1 MNSGDRALEA
11 FRRLLSDAAAGGQ
24 AKVDALVALSQ
35 RTLFVATWT
44 PGGDDYR
51 TLMSSQKQ
59 SALPV
64 FTDEASL
71 QEAAA
76 RFGWLGPDGTVPH
89 KEVGARQVFRHVLA
103 HDLGFLVV
111 DIASPHALE
120 CERAEIEPLLAT
132 RGRSDSSGPFAAV
145 GRVSESM
152 LQAVK
157 PTRGGSV
164 AGVPTPVVSPEAIDG
179 GAARPSSVG
188 QRPPPRASVPEVSRP
203 TPRPPPPGVIAGV
216 RPPSSPSSPRPT
228 SSQTGARPE
237 GLTVTQGTLDPSRPS
252 ATFGSGGTSVQIT
265 PLRDEPSDNLIDA
278 LSTVLRG
285 YPEVEWAAL
294 FLAARGPVAAQPT
307 AGLRVDVAYRA
318 RVNDIV
324 LALRKAADGAGASLD
339 VLLLDDPK
347 LMRTARSEGLL
358 FFPWKRR
365 T

>member
-11 FRRLLSDAAAGGQ
+11 FRRLLLDAAAGGQ

-44 PGGDDYR
+44 HGGDDYR
-51 TLMSSQKQ
+51 TLTSSQKQ

-76 RFGWLGPDGTVPH
+76 RFGWLGPDGSVPH

-111 DIASPHALE
+111 DIASAHALE

-164 AGVPTPVVSPEAIDG
+164 AGVPAPVVSSEAIEG
-179 GAARPSSVG
+179 GAVRPSSVG
-188 QRPPPRASVPEVSRP
+188 QRPPPRASVPEVPRP
-203 TPRPPPPGVIAGV
+203 APRPPPPGVTAGP
-216 RPPSSPSSPRPT
+216 RPPSSQSSP
-228 SSQTGARPE
+228 RPE

-252 ATFGSGGTSVQIT
+252 ATFGSGGTNVQIT
-265 PLRDEPSDNLIDA
+265 PLRDEPSDDLLDA

-324 LALRKAADGAGASLD
+324 LALRKAADAAGASLD

>member
-24 AKVDALVALSQ
+24 SKVDALVALSQ

-44 PGGDDYR
+44 AGGDDYR
-51 TLMSSQKQ
+51 TLTSSQKQ

-64 FTDEASL
+64 FTDEGTL
-71 QEAAA
+71 QDAAT
-76 RFGWLGPDGTVPH
+76 RFGWLAPNGSVPH
-89 KEVGARQVFRHVLA
+89 KEVGAREVFRHVLA
-103 HDLGFLVV
+103 HDLSFLIIDV
-111 DIASPHALE
+111 ASPHALE
-120 CERAEIEPLLAT
+120 CERAEIEPLLST

-164 AGVPTPVVSPEAIDG
+164 AGVPAPVVSSEAIEG
-179 GAARPSSVG
+179 GAVRPGVSSSGAARPLSRASAPDV
-188 QRPPPRASVPEVSRP
+188 QRPGS
-203 TPRPPPPGVIAGV
+203 RPPPPGVTPGI
-216 RPPSSPSSPRPT
+216 RSPSST
-228 SSQTGARPE
+228 SSPRPE
-237 GLTVTQGTLDPSRPS
+237 GLTVSQSSVDPSRPS
-252 ATFGSGGTSVQIT
+252 ATFGSGGASVQVSA
-265 PLRDEPSDNLIDA
+265 LRDEPSDDLLDA

-294 FLAARGPVAAQPT
+294 FLAARGPVAPLPT
-307 AGLRVDVAYRA
+307 AGLRVDTAYRA

-324 LALRKAADGAGASLD
+324 LALRSAADRAGASLD

-365 T
+365 V

>member
-51 TLMSSQKQ
+51 TLTSSQKQ

-76 RFGWLGPDGTVPH
+76 RFAWLGPDGSVPH

-111 DIASPHALE
+111 DIASSHALE

-188 QRPPPRASVPEVSRP
+188 QRPPPRASVPEVP
-203 TPRPPPPGVIAGV
+203 TPRPPPPGVSAGV

-228 SSQTGARPE
+228 SSQAGARPE

-252 ATFGSGGTSVQIT
+252 ATFGSGGTNVQIT
-265 PLRDEPSDNLIDA
+265 PLRDEPSDTLIDA

-294 FLAARGPVAAQPT
+294 FLAARGPVAALPT

-324 LALRKAADGAGASLD
+324 LALRKAADDAGASLD